1 MKYERPDPAP
11 AEPPAN
17 SYRKLRSMSVTPNAV
32 PGEDTAPDRPDSGR
46 AVAVSFDAGSPVV
59 PGTADPRE
67 PELTRRDRRRR
78 WRGTFGAA
86 LWLVFIVSPVSSAL
100 KRNPSWEW
108 QLLVAAVTVA
118 FCATYVVIFRLVRR
132 DADRRHSLVWL
143 ATLAVL
149 CGAFCLLA
157 GEDGMF
163 CLVYVAAGGAAAL
176 PARTSAWWT
185 GGCVAATVV
194 APLAVPG
201 WNITPEGT
209 MSVLLGALASSAFV
223 SLLRRNWELR
233 EAQGE
238 IARLAV
244 ADERLRFSRD
254 LHDILGHSLTVIT
267 VKAELA
273 GRLLEQRPER
283 AAGEIA
289 DVERLAREALADV
302 RATVAGYRATSLAA
316 ELSQA
321 RYALESAGITA
332 VLPSS
337 ADEVTGPPREVFGWV
352 VREGVTNVVRHSGAA
367 TCTVHL
373 TPTSVEVVDDG
384 TSRRP
389 GRGWNG
395 HAANGPA
402 PVEPPFNLS
411 DGFDDPASSHGLVG
425 LAERVR
431 AAGGSLSAGPLPG
444 GGFALRAEVPA

>member
-1 MKYERPDPAP
+1 MTPAVKGEDAAPVRPDTGRPDTGRPVA
-11 AEPPAN
+11 ASSGAG
-17 SYRKLRSMSVTPNAV
+17 SADVTV
-32 PGEDTAPDRPDSGR
+32 PGDSPEP
-46 AVAVSFDAGSPVV
+46 AVM
-59 PGTADPRE
+59 
-67 PELTRRDRRRR
+67 RRSRLGR
-78 WRGTFGAA
+78 WRGIFGAA
-86 LWLVFIVSPVSSAL
+86 LWLVFIASPVSTAL
-100 KRNPSWEW
+100 KRNPAWEW
-108 QLLVAAVTVA
+108 QLLVAVVTVA
-118 FCATYVVIFRLVRR
+118 FCATYVAIFRMVRR
-132 DADRRHSLVWL
+132 DAERRHALAWL
-143 ATLAVL
+143 ATLAAL
-149 CGAFCLLA
+149 AGAFCFLA
-157 GEDGMF
+157 GEDGLF

-176 PARTSAWWT
+176 RGRTSAWWT
-185 GGCVAATVV
+185 AGCVAATIVL
-194 APLAVPG
+194 PLAVPG
-201 WNITPEGT
+201 WNLTPEGT
-209 MSVLLGALASSAFV
+209 MSVLLGALASTAFV

-273 GRLLEQRPER
+273 GRLVEQAPDR

-321 RYALESAGITA
+321 RHTLESAGITA
-332 VLPSS
+332 VLPNS

-367 TCTVHL
+367 TCTVRL

-384 TSRRP
+384 IGSLA

-395 HAANGPA
+395 RIRNGHAPDGPA
-402 PVEPPFNLS
+402 PVERAFNLS
-411 DGFDDPASSHGLVG
+411 DGFDEPASSHGLVG

-431 AAGGSLSAGPLPG
+431 AAGGNLTAGPLPD

>member
-1 MKYERPDPAP
+1 
-11 AEPPAN
+11 
-17 SYRKLRSMSVTPNAV
+17 MSVTPNAV
-32 PGEDTAPDRPDSGR
+32 HGEDAAPDGSRGP
-46 AVAVSFDAGSPVV
+46 AVVQRSRLG
-59 PGTADPRE
+59 
-67 PELTRRDRRRR
+67 R
-78 WRGTFGAA
+78 WRGIFGAA
-86 LWLVFIVSPVSSAL
+86 LWLVFLASPVSTAL
-100 KRNPSWEW
+100 GRSPAWEW
-108 QLLVAAVTVA
+108 QFLVVVVTAA
-118 FCATYVVIFRLVRR
+118 FCATYVAIFRMVRR
-132 DADRRHSLVWL
+132 DSDSRHAMVWL
-143 ATLAVL
+143 VTLAVL

-163 CLVYVAAGGAAAL
+163 CLVYLAAGGAAAL
-176 PARTSAWWT
+176 PARTSALCT
-185 GGCVAATVV
+185 GGCVGLTIAL
-194 APLAVPG
+194 PLAVPG

-273 GRLLEQRPER
+273 GRLVEQVPER
-283 AAGEIA
+283 AAVEIA

-321 RYALESAGITA
+321 RHALESAGITA
-332 VLPSS
+332 VLPNS

-367 TCTVHL
+367 TCTVRL

-384 TSRRP
+384 IGRRSGRSSTGRDGN
-389 GRGWNG
+389 GRGGNA
-395 HAANGPA
+395 HAKAGPT
-402 PVEPPFNLS
+402 PLDPPPFNLS
-411 DGFDDPASSHGLVG
+411 DGFDEPASSHGLVG

-431 AAGGSLSAGPLPG
+431 AAGGDLTAGPLPG
-444 GGFALRAEVPA
+444 GGFALRAKVPA

>member
-1 MKYERPDPAP
+1 M
-11 AEPPAN
+11 
-17 SYRKLRSMSVTPNAV
+17 TPVVNGKDA
-32 PGEDTAPDRPDSGR
+32 APDRPDAGRPVAASSG
-46 AVAVSFDAGSPVV
+46 AGFPDVAG
-59 PGTADPRE
+59 PGDSRE
-67 PELTRRDRRRR
+67 PALIRRSRLGR
-78 WRGTFGAA
+78 WRGVVGAS
-86 LWLVFIVSPVSSAL
+86 LWLVFLASPVSTAL
-100 KRNPSWEW
+100 ERHPSWEG

-118 FCATYVVIFRLVRR
+118 FCATYVPIFLLVRR
-132 DADRRHSLVWL
+132 GADQPRAMVLLV
-143 ATLAVL
+143 TLAAL
-149 CGAFCLLA
+149 CVAFCLLA

-163 CLVYVAAGGAAAL
+163 CLVYLAAGGAAEL

-185 GGCVAATVV
+185 AGCVAATIA

-201 WNITPEGT
+201 WHLTPEGT

-223 SLLRRNWELR
+223 SLLRRNWQLR
-233 EAQGE
+233 EAQGT

-273 GRLLEQRPER
+273 GRLIEQRPER
-283 AAGEIA
+283 AADEIA

-321 RYALESAGITA
+321 RHALESAGIEA
-332 VLPSS
+332 VLPNS

-367 TCTVHL
+367 TCTVRL

-384 TSRRP
+384 SGSRSGK
-389 GRGWNG
+389 GRDGRIRNG
-395 HAANGPA
+395 HEQAGQAS
-402 PVEPPFNLS
+402 VERPFNLS
-411 DGFDDPASSHGLVG
+411 DGFDETSSSHGLVG

-431 AAGGSLSAGPLPG
+431 AAGGSLTAGPLPE